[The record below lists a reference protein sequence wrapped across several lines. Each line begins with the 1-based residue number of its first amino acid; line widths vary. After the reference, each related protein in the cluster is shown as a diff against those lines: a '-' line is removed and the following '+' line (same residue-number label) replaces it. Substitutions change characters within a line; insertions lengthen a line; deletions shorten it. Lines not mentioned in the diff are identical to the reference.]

1 MDKLNHGF
9 TKPEL
14 LAPAGDIES
23 FNQAIHAGAD
33 AIYLGLD
40 CFNARIKA
48 ENFNSNNIKSVI
60 QKAHL
65 YGVKVYITVN
75 ILVKD
80 DEVDEFLKL
89 VRLALEAGAD
99 AFIVQDFGMATLLKQ
114 IYPDIVLHAS
124 TQMGIHNADGALLL
138 KKLGFTRVVLSRETK
153 LSDILDI
160 KQKTGL
166 EIEFFV
172 QGALCVAFSGNCYM
186 SSLKNGN
193 SGNRGLCKQLCRLNY
208 SCDNIKGYL
217 LSPND
222 LCLMENLK
230 VLAKHGVTSFKI
242 EGRLKRPAYV
252 KTTVESYRK
261 IIDNNYTANFIKEQ
275 EQIAKVFTRGK
286 YNTTAYLY
294 DNFDIIDTKNQAHYG
309 AKIGEVLSVAKFKDL
324 FKITIKSDVSISE
337 GDGLKFVGNSET
349 SIGVGNVEVVN
360 NNYVVYTKNSQIMV
374 KDKVYKALDFEFERK
389 LLSTTKRLPINAKF
403 IANKNDYPVLELN
416 FLDISIKSTGDTL
429 LEQAKSQPL
438 DKEGVLK
445 QLKFTDTPF
454 TLNNLTFVSN
464 GVFMPKSSINAL
476 RRACVDKLINTIIKL
491 NTPTYDLSNINPVNT
506 IKIKKQRDTSYV
518 ILNEA
523 ITLNTIYNDKTVI
536 ISPLSYDKNTLSNF
550 IISLKNNGYN
560 KCVYVNL
567 PIVATKLEVE
577 YLDNLLKHLLDTA
590 GLNIGV
596 VANNY
601 YALKYVND
609 YPVIAGI
616 GLNVYNKYTFNAL
629 LTLGVKDCINSIELS
644 SNLGGLIYSGNPALM
659 TLCHCPYKV
668 SKNSTCD
675 NCLATS
681 DLVYKDE
688 KGNPYKIRRYK
699 VINCYFEVLF
709 DGKDEFLTKRES
721 ADIYDLR

>member
-40 CFNARIKA
+40 GFNARIKA

-160 KQKTGL
+160 KQKTEL

-208 SCDNIKGYL
+208 SCDNKKGYL

-222 LCLMENLK
+222 LCLMENLN

-252 KTTVESYRK
+252 KATVESYRK

-275 EQIAKVFTRGK
+275 EQIAKVFTIGK

-324 FKITIKSDVSISE
+324 FKITIKSDVSINE

-349 SIGVGNVEVVN
+349 SIGVGNVEVLN
-360 NNYVVYTKNSQIMV
+360 NNY
-374 KDKVYKALDFEFERK
+374 
-389 LLSTTKRLPINAKF
+389 
-403 IANKNDYPVLELN
+403 
-416 FLDISIKSTGDTL
+416 
-429 LEQAKSQPL
+429 
-438 DKEGVLK
+438 
-445 QLKFTDTPF
+445 
-454 TLNNLTFVSN
+454 
-464 GVFMPKSSINAL
+464 
-476 RRACVDKLINTIIKL
+476 
-491 NTPTYDLSNINPVNT
+491 
-506 IKIKKQRDTSYV
+506 
-518 ILNEA
+518 
-523 ITLNTIYNDKTVI
+523 
-536 ISPLSYDKNTLSNF
+536 
-550 IISLKNNGYN
+550 
-560 KCVYVNL
+560 
-567 PIVATKLEVE
+567 
-577 YLDNLLKHLLDTA
+577 
-590 GLNIGV
+590 
-596 VANNY
+596 
-601 YALKYVND
+601 
-609 YPVIAGI
+609 
-616 GLNVYNKYTFNAL
+616 
-629 LTLGVKDCINSIELS
+629 
-644 SNLGGLIYSGNPALM
+644 
-659 TLCHCPYKV
+659 
-668 SKNSTCD
+668 
-675 NCLATS
+675 
-681 DLVYKDE
+681 
-688 KGNPYKIRRYK
+688 
-699 VINCYFEVLF
+699 
-709 DGKDEFLTKRES
+709 
-721 ADIYDLR
+721 